1 MYDSKL
7 TEYFILGCTSVLY
20 SASLVPETGS
30 GGENQGLEEIRQRNV
45 VALFEAN
52 VKTIYLLATL
62 RLGER

>member
-7 TEYFILGCTSVLY
+7 TEYFTLGRTSVLY

-30 GGENQGLEEIRQRNV
+30 GGENQGLEEIRKRNV
-45 VALFEAN
+45 VTLIDAN

-62 RLGER
+62 RFGER